1 MTGPERMFSWWDR
14 EIDSAGRPI
23 RADVRLAAHEIWEG
37 ACHRT
42 QAVLADHTHAADLM
56 ESSVTQVSRYLDYRA
71 VPLSSR
77 KMNALRVS
85 CVVQDDRIDDFIT
98 CKLSGYAT
106 PAAADLPRGIEPRP
120 YSRCADWHRKL
131 SRRYRGYGVRSQLQ
145 EH

>member
-1 MTGPERMFSWWDR
+1 MTGPERIVSWWDR

-77 KMNALRVS
+77 KMNALPYRAGVLRGLDRSDAVIDSAATATTFRSLRV
-85 CVVQDDRIDDFIT
+85 VA
-98 CKLSGYAT
+98 SG
-106 PAAADLPRGIEPRP
+106 AA
-120 YSRCADWHRKL
+120 
-131 SRRYRGYGVRSQLQ
+131 RSTGAGSS
-145 EH
+145 